1 MEKVKCKITGEKISK
16 IMSFGMMPIAN
27 EFIKSKNKKQYQYKM
42 EISFN
47 EKYGLFQLV
56 NVPNQKRIFN
66 SNYAFLSSTS
76 NRLTNSSIAVSILT
90 PDRSCSSL
98 PSIPNLSK
106 FIA

>member
-27 EFIKSKNKKQYQYKM
+27 EFTKSKNKKQYQYKM

-56 NVPNQKRIFN
+56 NVPNQKKIFN

-76 NRLTNSSIAVSILT
+76 KLMEKHFKEISYELKK
-90 PDRSCSSL
+90 
-98 PSIPNLSK
+98 K
-106 FIA
+106 FLKKKKQ